1 MLSTSS
7 SPFLVIG
14 NPEELSSGTSILNF
28 SLNLI
33 FPGLMMF
40 EGRFA
45 LAPELKTGF
54 DKIDVFD
61 GY

>member
-1 MLSTSS
+1 
-7 SPFLVIG
+7 
-14 NPEELSSGTSILNF
+14 
-28 SLNLI
+28 
-33 FPGLMMF
+33 MMF

-61 GY
+61 GYWTYCYWTYEFEDIL